1 MADTYDV
8 IAAFADGERVNPD
21 ELKDALA
28 ADDGREY
35 LVELLVLRDLV
46 HTSDPEMEIVA
57 RAAARRDRRTW
68 LGIAAALVA
77 SVLGGYAVGWRSH
90 DALGDRASAPGTSAA
105 SISAPAP
112 TRVIHLEPGIDWKE
126 ISGG

>member
-1 MADTYDV
+1 MAETYDV
-8 IAAFADGERVNPD
+8 IGAFADGERVNPD

-28 ADDGREY
+28 DDAGREY

-46 HTSDPEMEIVA
+46 HTSDPDMEIAA

-90 DALGDRASAPGTSAA
+90 DALDDRAPATNTAA